1 MDLTT
6 WVAWVI
12 DLPLYGFFLCLSFIL
27 ISSSCIADNILTC
40 AQKLMK
46 SQLNL
51 AHATKNGRNQEEIK
65 KKTKP
70 GCLEE
75 TVRLIVHGLSPEKKK
90 K

>member
-1 MDLTT
+1 
-6 WVAWVI
+6 
-12 DLPLYGFFLCLSFIL
+12 
-27 ISSSCIADNILTC
+27 
-40 AQKLMK
+40 MK

-70 GCLEE
+70 GCSEE